1 MLKRFKALIII
12 IPLAVASFFVSSYT
26 DNFFEISKNLD
37 IFITLFKELN
47 LYYVDET
54 QPGKLMEEGIN
65 GMLESLDPYTTYIPE
80 SDIEDYRF
88 MTTGQYGGIGA
99 LIRTKGDRVIV
110 AEPYEGFPA
119 QKAGLMAGDE
129 ILEINGKSTEGKST
143 NDVSSVLKGQ
153 PNTEVKVKIKRIGID
168 KPFDKTIL
176 REEVQIKSVPY
187 FGMLEPEIGYVNLSS
202 FTDNC
207 AKEVADAVTELKT
220 KGMKKLVLDLRGN
233 PGGLLKEAVT
243 LSNLFVDKG
252 EQIVNTKG
260 KVKDGCKNYVA
271 MAQPMDTD
279 MPIAVLV
286 NSGSASASEIVA
298 GVLQDL
304 DRGVIIGQRTY
315 GKGLVQMTRPL
326 SYNAQLKLTTAKYYI
341 PSGRCIQAVDYASRN
356 EDGSV
361 NKVPDSLMTLY
372 HTKGGRPVFDGG
384 GILPDVETEP
394 MRLSD
399 ISFSLG
405 TKMLLLDFA
414 TEYRHKNPTIAA
426 ATEFKVDDKLYSEFK
441 EWLKDKEYDY
451 TTESEELIKNLKKV
465 AEEEKRFTP
474 MQEEYEALEAK
485 VSHNKTHDLEN
496 FSEELKDL
504 LRAEIVSRY
513 YFQKGRLQA
522 MLDEDIDVVKAVS
535 VLKDAPG
542 YKKILTASK

>member
-1 MLKRFKALIII
+1 MLKRFKALFII
-12 IPLAVASFFVSSYT
+12 IPLAIASFFVSSYT

-187 FGMLEPEIGYVNLSS
+187 YGMLEPEIGYVNLSS

-271 MAQPMDTD
+271 MTQPMDKD

-304 DRGVIIGQRTY
+304 DRGVVIGQRTY

-405 TKMLLLDFA
+405 TKMLLFDFA

-426 ATEFKVDDKLYSEFK
+426 ATEFKVDDKLYNEFK

-522 MLDEDIDVVKAVS
+522 MLDEDIDVAKAVS